1 MVDDMDTSQDDDA
14 VKRDRDQLAKDEAAE
29 KHAAARQD
37 AARMDLGRP
46 DPRTSDVQANPAR
59 QDPPKGVQPP
69 APKHIKGDEGA
80 GSAVMNQTSNVSGQ
94 TGAISHPSVP
104 AIVPANPG
112 GPAGPDQDNLLVHAR
127 PFTGEPP
134 QVVRIPAQH
143 GVIPPIPKIP
153 VASDQA
159 EVVKPV
165 AQEQLER
172 SEQNERDGLH
182 NWALN
187 NDDRRRPGHIASTA
201 AVPGVGFNPV
211 PEGSA

>member
-1 MVDDMDTSQDDDA
+1 MVDDTDTSQDDDA

-29 KHAAARQD
+29 KKPTYQATPV
-37 AARMDLGRP
+37 RP
-46 DPRTSDVQANPAR
+46 
-59 QDPPKGVQPP
+59 DPPKGVQPP

-143 GVIPPIPKIP
+143 GVIPAIPKIP

-182 NWALN
+182 NWSLN
-187 NDDRRRPGHIASTA
+187 HDDRRRPGHVASTA